1 MKNKIFKS
9 KSPRIFFIL
18 PTLKG
23 GGAEKNTINILNS
36 IDLNFYNASL
46 IICGGENNYG
56 QLLPKN
62 LDIIYL
68 KKKSVKHAI
77 FNIYK
82 ILSKERVDIVFTT
95 SEHLST
101 FIVLFKKVFS
111 KKFISITRVPTLPS
125 NKLAQNIKS
134 KIVSK
139 LSYYTYKFA
148 DVVISQSEQ
157 MKEELVN
164 ILNIKESKIAVIP
177 NLVNQSQIHQLSI
190 QERSN
195 FVESDYNVVSVG
207 TLGPAKGFDLLIKA
221 LPNVVKQIPTLKL
234 HILGE
239 EGSNKGYKQFLTDL
253 IISLNLE
260 NRVILHGFKSNP
272 YPFLKDA
279 NLFILSSRK
288 EGFPNVV
295 LEALSLGT
303 VVLATNCVSFN
314 NIIFDYKNGL
324 VVEKNSVK
332 SLENGIIECQQL
344 SKQNPTVLENFNF
357 NNWLIKQLNKNA
369 E

>member
-1 MKNKIFKS
+1 MEKQIIKNTY
-9 KSPRIFFIL
+9 PRIFFIL

-36 IDLNFYNASL
+36 IDLNFYKASL
-46 IICGGENNYG
+46 IVCGGEDNYG
-56 QLLPKN
+56 QLLPQN
-62 LDIIYL
+62 LDVIYL
-68 KKKSVKHAI
+68 QKKSVKYAV

-82 ILSKERVDIVFTT
+82 ILSKEKADIVFTT

-101 FIVLFKKVFS
+101 FIVLFKEIFK
-111 KKFISITRVPTLPS
+111 KKFLCITRVPTLPS
-125 NKLAQNIKS
+125 NKLAQNLKS

-148 DVVISQSEQ
+148 DVVVSQSQQ
-157 MKEELVN
+157 MKEELVD
-164 ILNIKESKIAVIP
+164 ILNINENKIAVIP
-177 NLVNQSQIHQLSI
+177 NLVNQKQIHQLSI
-190 QERSN
+190 QEESD
-195 FVESDYNVVSVG
+195 FLKSDYNVVSIG
-207 TLGPAKGFDLLIKA
+207 TLGPAKGFDILIRA
-221 LPNVVKQIPTLKL
+221 LPSVVKQIPNLKL

-239 EGSNKGYKQFLTDL
+239 EGANKGYKQLLTDL
-253 IISLNLE
+253 ITSLNLE

-279 NLFILSSRK
+279 NLFVLSSIK

-303 VVLATNCVSFN
+303 LILATNCVSFN

-324 VVEKNSVK
+324 VVEKNSID
-332 SLENGIIECQQL
+332 SLQDGIIACQQI
-344 SKQNPTVLENFNF
+344 SRQNPTIIENFNF
-357 NNWLIKQLNKNA
+357 NTWFINLIKRNA
-369 E
+369 